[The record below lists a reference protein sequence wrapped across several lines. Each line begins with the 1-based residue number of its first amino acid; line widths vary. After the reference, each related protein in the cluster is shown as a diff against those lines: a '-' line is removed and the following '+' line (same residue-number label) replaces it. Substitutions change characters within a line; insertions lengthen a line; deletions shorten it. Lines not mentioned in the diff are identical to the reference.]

1 MENLPGYSIRPSAIT
16 ESGEVFFTDGTITV
30 VPNQPACEA
39 YGYRY
44 DSATGTCRAFTFS
57 TNLGRN
63 LINENNMVQGAG
75 NVTESGTNNTYIMGE
90 ANTVKGDS
98 RNNIIIG
105 SNNEIANGVSTASVL
120 GSYGFAQ
127 RDGEVVIGGGG
138 FSGAGKGYAQSS
150 VVTLTGTTT
159 DATAT
164 NLFVNG
170 NSSITTIA
178 RDANAIPTSFTG
190 FEANVMGVRTGGTA
204 SGSVNDRILLRAT
217 GIVYEK
223 APSQSVSTLGS
234 TGTVAGWTAGVD
246 FSGSFDMHFEVTGA
260 ANMNISWSCTLNL
273 YELKI

>member
-16 ESGEVFFTDGTITV
+16 ASGEVFFTDGTITV

-44 DSATGTCRAFTFS
+44 DSSTGTCRAFTFS

-127 RDGEVVIGGGG
+127 RDGEIVIGGGG

-150 VVTLTGTTT
+150 VITLTGTTT

-164 NLFVNG
+164 KLFVNG
-170 NSSITTIA
+170 NSSINTIA
-178 RDANAIPTSFTG
+178 RDSATSSTSFTG
-190 FEANVMGVRTGGTA
+190 FEANVIGVRTGGTA
-204 SGSVNDRILLRAT
+204 AGNVYDRILLRAT
-217 GIVYEK
+217 GIAYLK
-223 APSQSVSTLGS
+223 ADSQSVSTLGS
-234 TGTVAGWTAGVD
+234 FGTVSGWTGALA
-246 FSGSFDMHFEVTGA
+246 FSGTNDMHFQVTGA
-260 ANMNISWSCTLNL
+260 ANMNISWSCTLNI
-273 YELKI
+273 YEIKT

>member
-1 MENLPGYSIRPSAIT
+1 MENLPNYSIRPSAIT
-16 ESGEVFFTDGTITV
+16 ASGEVYFTDGTITV

-44 DSATGTCRAFTFS
+44 DSSTGTCRAFTFS

-127 RDGEVVIGGGG
+127 RDGEIVIGGGG

-164 NLFVNG
+164 KLFVNG

-178 RDANAIPTSFTG
+178 RDANAITTSFTG

-204 SGSVNDRILLRAT
+204 GGSVNDRILLRAT

-223 APSQSVSTLGS
+223 APNQSVSTLGS
-234 TGTVAGWTAGVD
+234 TGTVAGWTGAVG
-246 FSGSFDMHFEVTGA
+246 FSGTNDMDFQVTGA

-273 YELKI
+273 YEIKI

>member
-1 MENLPGYSIRPSAIT
+1 MENLPNYSIRPSAIT
-16 ESGEVFFTDGTITV
+16 ASGEVYFTDGTITV

-44 DSATGTCRAFTFS
+44 DSSTGTCRAFTFS

-105 SNNEIANGVSTASVL
+105 SNNEIANGVSTASIL

-127 RDGEVVIGGGG
+127 RDGEIVIGGGG

-164 NLFVNG
+164 KLFVNG

-178 RDANAIPTSFTG
+178 RDANAITTSFTG

-204 SGSVNDRILLRAT
+204 AGSVNDRILLRAT

-223 APSQSVSTLGS
+223 APNQSVSTLGS
-234 TGTVAGWTAGVD
+234 TGTVSGWTAAVG
-246 FSGSFDMHFEVTGA
+246 FSGSFDMDFQVTGA

-273 YELKI
+273 YEIKI